1 MTDDTR
7 VSWITALKPLPDR
20 LERELPGRWSG
31 FEFLP
36 RVDSTNGRLLNSDEL
51 VCEGFRVCVA
61 REQTSGRGRRG
72 RSWVSARDSGLTFSL
87 GRALAPYETSAPA
100 LTLAIG
106 VGLARGL
113 SRCGLHG
120 FGFKWPNDLVTGKGA
135 KLAGILVEA
144 RSSTGGRLP
153 ALVAGVGLNC
163 RDAAM
168 LGLDRDVADL
178 AALADLSGA
187 DVPQLPDLLHAI
199 LVEIV
204 LAWEAFAREGLK
216 PVLEDYLRL
225 DHLFGQRV
233 EVADSGQEGIAAGV
247 DPVDGALLLQ
257 APDGLRRLYS
267 GDVSVR
273 RVDRG

>member
-1 MTDDTR
+1 MA
-7 VSWITALKPLPDR
+7 ALEPLPER

-36 RVDSTNGRLLNSDEL
+36 SVDSTNGRLLDSEEL
-51 VCEGFRVCVA
+51 VCDGFRVCVA
-61 REQTSGRGRRG
+61 REQTAGRGRRG
-72 RSWVSARDSGLTFSL
+72 RSWVSSADSGLTFSL
-87 GRALAPYETSAPA
+87 GRALAPEEVPAPA

-113 SRCGLHG
+113 SRCGLQG
-120 FGFKWPNDLVTGKGA
+120 FGFKWPNDLVTGEGA

-144 RSSTGGRLP
+144 RSGAGGRLP
-153 ALVAGVGLNC
+153 ALVAGVGLNW
-163 RDAAM
+163 RDATL

-178 AALADLSGA
+178 AGLAALSGS

-199 LVEIV
+199 LAELA
-204 LAWEAFAREGLK
+204 LAWEAFRQHGLQ
-216 PVLEDYLRL
+216 PVLEDYCRL
-225 DHLFGQRV
+225 DHLSGQRV
-233 EVADSGQEGIAAGV
+233 RVADSGQEGIAAGV

-257 APDGLRRLYS
+257 GPDGLQRLYS

>member
-1 MTDDTR
+1 M
-7 VSWITALKPLPDR
+7 TALEPLPER

-31 FEFLP
+31 FEFLTS
-36 RVDSTNGRLLNSDEL
+36 VDSTNGRLLDSDEL
-51 VCEGFRVCVA
+51 VGDGFRVCVA
-61 REQTSGRGRRG
+61 REQTAGRGRRG
-72 RSWVSARDSGLTFSL
+72 RTWVSSGGSGLTFSL
-87 GRALAPYETSAPA
+87 GRALAPHEAPAPA

-113 SRCGLHG
+113 SRCGLQG
-120 FGFKWPNDLVTGKGA
+120 FGFKWPNDLVTREGA

-144 RSSTGGRLP
+144 RSGAGGRRLP
-153 ALVAGVGLNC
+153 ALVAGVGLNW
-163 RDAAM
+163 RDATLLA
-168 LGLDRDVADL
+168 LDRDVADL
-178 AALADLSGA
+178 AGMAALSGA
-187 DVPQLPDLLHAI
+187 DVPQLPDLLHTI
-199 LVEIV
+199 LVELV
-204 LAWEAFAREGLK
+204 LAWEAFAQHGLQ

-233 EVADSGQEGIAAGV
+233 RVADSGQEGIAAGV

-257 APDGLRRLYS
+257 GPDGLQRLYS

>member
-1 MTDDTR
+1 MA
-7 VSWITALKPLPDR
+7 ALEPLPER

-36 RVDSTNGRLLNSDEL
+36 SVDSTNGRLLESEEL
-51 VCEGFRVCVA
+51 VCDGFRVCIA
-61 REQTSGRGRRG
+61 REQTAGRGRRG
-72 RSWVSARDSGLTFSL
+72 RSWVSSGESGLTFSL
-87 GRALAPYETSAPA
+87 GRALAPEEVPAPA

-113 SRCGLHG
+113 SRCGLQG
-120 FGFKWPNDLVTGKGA
+120 FGFKWPNDLVTGAGA

-144 RSSTGGRLP
+144 RSGAGRRLP
-153 ALVAGVGLNC
+153 ALVAGVGLNW
-163 RDAAM
+163 RDAKL

-178 AALADLSGA
+178 AGLASLSGS

-199 LVEIV
+199 LAELA
-204 LAWEAFAREGLK
+204 LAWEAFRKQGLQ
-216 PVLEDYLRL
+216 PVLEDYRRL
-225 DHLFGQRV
+225 DHLSGQRV
-233 EVADSGQEGIAAGV
+233 RVADSGQEGIAAGV

-257 APDGLRRLYS
+257 GPDGLQRLYS
-267 GDVSVR
+267 GDVSVQ